1 MRTFQIITDSAMD
14 LTPALVEETKVDVL
28 PLVLTIE
35 EKDYLN
41 YPDEREIT
49 CTDFYNRMRGGAVGT
64 TAACSVGKFEETFRA
79 YAKEG
84 KDVLYLGFSS
94 GLSATWHN
102 GHLAAK
108 TVMEEYPERKILTVD
123 SLCAS
128 MGGALF
134 VYLVAKKADEGADI
148 ETVHAYATDLVQHIC
163 HTFTVEDLVYLK
175 RGGRVS
181 AATALVG
188 GLLNIKPVLHVD
200 SEGHLVS
207 IGKTRGRKASIA
219 ALSNYIKGREL
230 PETPEVAYICH
241 GDCIED
247 AQLLSDL
254 IQKEYGFKKVV
265 IGYTGPVIG
274 AHSGPGTLALFF
286 VGGNR

>member
-1 MRTFQIITDSAMD
+1 MD
-14 LTPALVEETKVDVL
+14 LTAELVNELDVDVL

-35 EKDYLN
+35 EKNYYI
-41 YPDEREIT
+41 YPDEREIS
-49 CTDFYNRMRGGAVGT
+49 CVDFYNRMRAGAVAT
-64 TAACSVGKFEETFRA
+64 TAACSIGYFEEKFRE
-79 YAKEG
+79 YAKAG

-108 TVMEEYPERKILTVD
+108 TVMEEFPERKILTVD

-134 VYLVAKKADEGADI
+134 VYLVAKKADEGASI
-148 ETVHAYATDLVQHIC
+148 EEIKDYAENLVQHLC
-163 HTFTVEDLVYLK
+163 HTFTVDDLVYLK

-181 AATALVG
+181 AATAIVG
-188 GLLNIKPVLHVD
+188 GLLNIKPILHVD
-200 SEGHLVS
+200 REGHLVS
-207 IGKTRGRKASIA
+207 IGKTRGRKASIM
-219 ALSNYIKGREL
+219 ALTDYIKGREL
-230 PETPEVAYICH
+230 PETKEIAFICQ
-241 GDCIED
+241 GDCMDD
-247 AQLLSDL
+247 ANMLSDIL
-254 IQKEYGFKKVV
+254 KNQLGFKKVV